1 MPLQPACAMPLSCP
15 RMMILPPALISA
27 PGLTSPTTMTLPSN
41 SIFCPLRREP
51 LWNFA
56 RLKGASSFSRRSLRR
71 LISLFS
77 VFTKVISIVVCF
89 AIIFKRVSSSS
100 SVNIRPLKAREVFTL
115 SKNLP
120 ASATFF
126 SSCVQRVSKD
136 TSGSKITV
144 TPSFVPLK
152 IT

>member
-1 MPLQPACAMPLSCP
+1 M
-15 RMMILPPALISA
+15 
-27 PGLTSPTTMTLPSN
+27 
-41 SIFCPLRREP
+41 
-51 LWNFA
+51 
-56 RLKGASSFSRRSLRR
+56 
-71 LISLFS
+71 ISLFS

-152 IT
+152 THSFHLITYFPLPVVILARTVCIVVFVGV